1 MFQLGDS
8 RFVVP
13 ILAGVVPQWYS
24 LPLSIPASIMR
35 VNYATLGLT
44 GGNVNSA
51 MNIYI
56 APLGSNLRTEA
67 PTLVLAWTL
76 TAATRTSRVALGQDL
91 LFYGGDY
98 ALIIEHIYVAPPATP
113 LFGPCAA
120 ISAEAPLRLMSW
132 NAGAFNA
139 AQGVNFDGTAPAG
152 YNNAAVFTDA
162 ALFPYNLPW
171 LELYYCGLAAGEPVP
186 GGETGGGVPPVARVD
201 LSPCKVGVTP

>member
-1 MFQLGDS
+1 MYQLGDS

-13 ILAGVVPQWYS
+13 IAAGVVPQWYA
-24 LPLSIPASIMR
+24 LPLSIPASILR

-44 GGNVNSA
+44 GGNVNSTL
-51 MNIYI
+51 NIYI
-56 APLGSNLRTEA
+56 APLGSNLRTTV
-67 PTLVLAWTL
+67 PTLVLAFTL

-98 ALIIEHIYVAPPATP
+98 ALVFEHTYVAPPASP

-120 ISAEAPLRLMSW
+120 ISPEAPLRLMSA
-132 NAGAFNA
+132 NAGAVNA
-139 AQGVNFDGTAPAG
+139 AQGFNFDGTAPAG

-162 ALFPYNLPW
+162 SQFPYNLPW
-171 LELYYCGLAAGEPVP
+171 IELYYCGLAAGEPVP
-186 GGETGGGVPPVARVD
+186 GGETGGGVPPVTRVD